1 MYIVHITDKHLE
13 YRLYKY
19 VYNPISATSG
29 PRTPPKPRLIIIVFQ
44 LELPLEILQVN
55 FQATCKHAHQG
66 HQ

>member
-29 PRTPPKPRLIIIVFQ
+29 Q
-44 LELPLEILQVN
+44 E
-55 FQATCKHAHQG
+55 HHQNQG
-66 HQ
+66 